1 MPIES
6 GTVRPCDRAAEA
18 LDKIG
23 DGTQKAADANS
34 CMQRL
39 KVLKGVKGPLVNW
52 AHAWQACICGFH
64 PSVAGVV
71 TIVGD
76 SVATVEPSSVFS
88 HPNAH
93 VALNGRF

>member
-64 PSVAGVV
+64 LSVAGVV
-71 TIVGD
+71 TIVVIVLLLLNPHPF
-76 SVATVEPSSVFS
+76 SATPMRMW
-88 HPNAH
+88 H
-93 VALNGRF
+93 